1 MTVSVSKLNR
11 ADKDL
16 LRRTVEM
23 HGGVYSG
30 VLEIG
35 TTTVLVCISLDGDK
49 YNHVKKWNI
58 PCVTSQWVF
67 DCIERRASACR
78 LPPTG

>member
-1 MTVSVSKLNR
+1 MTVSVSQLNR

-30 VLEIG
+30 VLE
-35 TTTVLVCISLDGDK
+35 TVLVCISLDGDK
-49 YNHVKKWNI
+49 YNPVKKWNI